1 MDKLIKDYNKIL
13 EAFAPLTKVAKET
26 QDPVSNIT
34 KALEEFQKPLR
45 EIRKIADSSDL
56 TKGLQPLI
64 RTIQL
69 NNLGIYSKDIANL
82 VENGLLER
90 VRQGYYRIVEATEN
104 DSEAKLISTLYPDGI
119 VCMTSALFYYG
130 YSDRTPLQWEIAIDR
145 NASKS
150 RFNIDY
156 PYIKP
161 YYIDKAHLMYGITDA
176 EYEDCTLKIFDRDR
190 LICEC
195 IKNEN
200 KMDKEIYNKAII
212 SYINDNGKNIA
223 KLMEYA
229 KKRNV
234 HKKVRERMEVW
245 L

>member
-1 MDKLIKDYNKIL
+1 MDKLIRDYNKIL
-13 EAFAPLTKVAKET
+13 EAFAPLTKPAKEVC
-26 QDPVSNIT
+26 DSVSNIT
-34 KALEEFQKPLR
+34 KSLEEFQKPLK
-45 EIRKIADSSDL
+45 ETRKIADSTDL
-56 TKGLQPLI
+56 AKGLQPLI

-69 NNLGIYSKDIANL
+69 NNLGIYSKDIARL
-82 VENGLLER
+82 VENGFLER
-90 VRQGYYRIVEATEN
+90 VRQGYYRIVETTEN
-104 DSEAKLISTLYPDGI
+104 DSEAKLIYTLYPDGI
-119 VCMTSALFYYG
+119 ICMTSALFYYG
-130 YSDRTPLQWEIAIDR
+130 YSDRTPLAWDIAIDR
-145 NASKS
+145 NVSKS

-156 PYIKP
+156 PYVKP
-161 YYIDKAHLMYGITDA
+161 YYIDKAHLIYGVTDA
-176 EYEDCTLKIFDRDR
+176 KYEYFILQIFDRDR

-212 SYINDNGKNIA
+212 SYINDNSKNIA

-234 HKKVRERMEVW
+234 HKKVRERMEMW